1 MPTFAF
7 PGEITPGQLGPISR
21 EGRFFILWLTFT
33 ISAAGM
39 PSVMQMTKSNPASA
53 ASMMATAA
61 KAGGTKITDVLQ
73 FVSALALATESKT
86 GTSSASWPPFQE

>member
-1 MPTFAF
+1 
-7 PGEITPGQLGPISR
+7 
-21 EGRFFILWLTFT
+21 
-33 ISAAGM
+33 
-39 PSVMQMTKSNPASA
+39 MQMTKSNPASA

-86 GTSSASWPPFQE
+86 GTSSASWPPFPGVTPPTKLVPYSRI